1 MDGWLRRA
9 GVPALTAVVALT
21 ALGPD
26 GAAAPHVATA
36 PLAPSPPVVAAGS
49 AAPAECRTPTT
60 LVLESPKQAFELPGG
75 ATVRIWQNRLTKKRT
90 KRFVA
95 VTIPAGTLVPRALAA
110 RNLTRPAKP
119 ENQVAPHPNAVV
131 AINGAVY
138 DTKTGVP
145 RRALVVDGEIRK
157 ASSEESQGL
166 ALYSDTRS
174 AAWVLQQLAGEVRTS
189 HGSLPLGAIN
199 WQELSM
205 AGVTAYTRAWGP
217 RAHPAGRRTVVVTDG
232 LVTAIL
238 GGQKRPRTRP
248 GPGELHLTAP
258 DGTIHAEALKQL
270 VPGDLVSL
278 ATDLTG
284 DRPFETGR
292 PPVGEP
298 DGLIGVSSA
307 LVRRGVNY
315 AGCGGRDNKLRPRS
329 ALAWTA
335 NGDLIVA
342 AVSGRGKKGKG
353 TAGASAS
360 QWAEYLLH
368 LGAVHAVN
376 LDGGGSTALFVRRS
390 VGGPLVRL
398 DRTWGGQRK
407 VADSLAF
414 EVPTP

>member
-1 MDGWLRRA
+1 MNGWLRRA
-9 GVPALTAVVALT
+9 GVPALTAVLALT

-26 GAAAPHVATA
+26 GAAAPHA
-36 PLAPSPPVVAAGS
+36 PAPPGLAAGQ
-49 AAPAECRTPTT
+49 AAPTECRTPTT
-60 LVLESPKQAFELPGG
+60 LVLEAPKQAFELPGG
-75 ATVRIWQNRLTKKRT
+75 ATVRIWQNRLKNKRT

-110 RNLTRPAKP
+110 RNLTRPDKP
-119 ENQVAPHPNAVV
+119 ANQVAPYPNAVV

-145 RRALVVDGEIRK
+145 RRALIVDGEIRK
-157 ASSEESQGL
+157 ASSEQSQGL
-166 ALYSDTRS
+166 ALYSGTRS
-174 AAWVLQQLAGEVRTS
+174 AAWVLQQLTGEARTPYGSMPLAG
-189 HGSLPLGAIN
+189 IN
-199 WQELSM
+199 WQDLST
-205 AGVTAYTRAWGP
+205 AGVNVYTRAWGP
-217 RAHPAGRRTVVVTDG
+217 RAHPAGRRTVVVAG
-232 LVTAIL
+232 GRVTAVL
-238 GGQKRPRTRP
+238 GGKKRPRTRP

-258 DGTIHAEALKQL
+258 DGTISAESLKQL

-284 DRPFETGR
+284 DRPFEAGR

-307 LVRRGVNY
+307 LVRRGANH
-315 AGCGGRDNKLRPRS
+315 AGCGTRDNKLRPRS

-335 NGDLIVA
+335 NGDLIIA

-376 LDGGGSTALFVRRS
+376 LDGGGSTALLVRRS
-390 VGGPLVRL
+390 VGGPLERL
-398 DRTWGGQRK
+398 DRTWGAQRK

-414 EVPTP
+414 EVPAS